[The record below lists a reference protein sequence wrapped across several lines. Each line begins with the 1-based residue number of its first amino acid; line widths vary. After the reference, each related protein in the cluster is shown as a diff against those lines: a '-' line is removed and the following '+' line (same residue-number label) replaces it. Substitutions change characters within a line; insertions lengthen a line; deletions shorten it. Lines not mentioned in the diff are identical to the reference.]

1 MRGPQ
6 ALLGSEDHHVTEM
19 GAWFPGERVVFRG
32 KDLHEDLGRLD
43 WLDLYM
49 FAITGRHLPYRHLQM
64 VNALWVHTSFPDPRL
79 WNNQVSALAGTARST
94 GNLAIAASLAV
105 SEATIYGRRADIRA
119 IDFLLNT
126 LKAVDAGVD
135 LGEWV
140 EERLAGSRSV
150 PGYGRPVVSQDERIR
165 NLLPLV
171 DEFGFAEGR
180 YVRLAF
186 SIERILENRR
196 RRLCLNY
203 GGLAAA
209 LGAEMG
215 LSPKE
220 HYLGSMMAFLAGM
233 IPCFL
238 DGDSKPEGALLP
250 LRCSRVEYQGRPRRT
265 WIGA

>member
-6 ALLGSEDHHVTEM
+6 ALLDSEDHHVTEM

-32 KDLHEDLGRLD
+32 KDLHGELGRVE

-64 VNALWVHTSFPDPRL
+64 INALWVHTSFPDPRL

-126 LKAVDAGVD
+126 RSAMDAGAD
-135 LGEWV
+135 LGEIV
-140 EERLAGSRSV
+140 EERLAESRSV

-165 NLLPLV
+165 NLMPLV
-171 DEFGFAEGR
+171 EEFGFSEGQ
-180 YVRLAF
+180 YVQLAF
-186 SIERILENRR
+186 QIERFLESKR
-196 RRLCLNY
+196 RRLRLNY

-215 LSPKE
+215 LSVKE

-238 DGDSKPEGALLP
+238 DGDSKPEGSLLP
-250 LRCSRVEYQGRPRRT
+250 LRCSRLEYQGRPRRA
-265 WIGA
+265 WPCR